1 MQTLWSEQALKYD
14 GSQLASHFAYRHFGL
29 LGDSLVA
36 FIGPCEVKLDAMVDL
51 EDVRREDP
59 IFSQRMLHFLW
70 ESFAFDLRAAAGFQ
84 RLMVAV
90 VAEDLARRGIREVQR
105 RGDDLYV
112 GAKKL
117 SVSIAAAS
125 PVSSLIHLGL
135 NLTGEGAPVAA
146 VGLEELGIDAG
157 ALAKLCLERF
167 KEEYEGILKATYKV
181 RPVG

>member
-1 MQTLWSEQALKYD
+1 LKYD
-14 GSQLASHFAYRHFGL
+14 GSQLSSHFAYRNFGL

-36 FIGPCEVKLDAMVDL
+36 FAGPCEVKLEAMVDL
-51 EDVRREDP
+51 EDVRRQDP
-59 IFSQRMLHFLW
+59 IFSRSMLHFLW
-70 ESFAFDLRAAAGFQ
+70 ESFHFELRAAASFQ

-90 VAEDLARRGIREVQR
+90 VAEELTRRGVREVQR

-112 GAKKL
+112 AGKKL

-157 ALAKLCLERF
+157 GLAKLCLERF